1 MEEFNYPSEDDETA
15 TTNNPNSQK
24 VTHKHGIRA
33 RCWCFCSTNA
43 FLYERNTAAETLAVR
58 KEKTISEFKSRLIT
72 MMQDLL
78 AKMNFICMFINFES
92 LDYND
97 DKFEFPVRYFSQ
109 STTQISKYALQLKF
123 HSEGDWQPLYGGI
136 FGSREFTDAQQLGPP
151 WEKCIVHGELRS
163 NNEQRKQASIF
174 SKTFIQ

>member
-1 MEEFNYPSEDDETA
+1 
-15 TTNNPNSQK
+15 
-24 VTHKHGIRA
+24 
-33 RCWCFCSTNA
+33 
-43 FLYERNTAAETLAVR
+43 
-58 KEKTISEFKSRLIT
+58 

-78 AKMNFICMFINFES
+78 TKMNFICIFINFES
-92 LDYND
+92 LDYYD
-97 DKFEFPVRYFSQ
+97 DIFQ

-163 NNEQRKQASIF
+163 NNEQRKQANPF